1 MQKGDLA
8 HEDWKES
15 TKLLSFYL
23 WTKALSVL
31 SHAGLSTAYLSLQV
45 LAISLMGTNGIRIF
59 LQYWEKGHSL
69 PQFYLGVEMLD
80 IMLML

>member
-69 PQFYLGVEMLD
+69 PQLYLGVEMLD